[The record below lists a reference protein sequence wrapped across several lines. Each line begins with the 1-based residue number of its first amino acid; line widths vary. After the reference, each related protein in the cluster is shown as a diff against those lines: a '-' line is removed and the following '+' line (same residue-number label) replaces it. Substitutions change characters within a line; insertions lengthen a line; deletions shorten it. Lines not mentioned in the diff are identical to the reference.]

1 MCRRPFRV
9 AVGRAS
15 RQIPSPSAFQ
25 PPNVSSYQVLAR
37 KWRPQRFDDV
47 IGQRG
52 VTQTLRNAIAVRR
65 IAQSFVFS
73 GPRGVGKTTT
83 ARILARCL
91 NCEKGPTGDPCGEC
105 DACVEIAQGRDMDV
119 LEIDAATNTQVDK
132 VREVIIAGLGMS
144 PVRNRYKIF
153 IIDEV
158 HRLSPQSF
166 DALLKSIEEPPP
178 HVVFMM
184 ATTEIEKVP
193 ATIQSRSQV
202 FELKT
207 IGVKAIADQLR
218 RISDAE
224 GIRIDDAALMLVAR
238 AGDGSMRDAQSA
250 LDQVI
255 AFAGNTITS
264 EDVATVLGLVRRDVV
279 LNIAD
284 AVARED
290 AANAFQLAGQAVES
304 GYDLRLVIRELARL
318 TRDLLVVSVD
328 PSRVTDLEIAADGE
342 GERLRA
348 LAAEFSAEDLM
359 RAFEVLTKAELDI
372 RSSMQPRYHLEMAL
386 LRWIHLRKLVPLS
399 SLIQGLEAQSPSTP
413 RPAAAQV
420 TRSAPAEPRLSAPL
434 PPRTMAAPAG
444 NAATVRAVE
453 ARREQAKVPAPALPT
468 NTPSTVTAPSD
479 PTPADRSGI
488 TDPAALKAA
497 FLAEVQKAKKFFYGT
512 VIAQAHRIDVESDR
526 IVIAFAPQH
535 KAMRVQV
542 DPVRTTLEEI
552 ASQLSGRRMAVVATE
567 MAPAEL
573 PSEAKPTSGS
583 SSQDRQSQLKQQAL
597 ADKSVQALLDVFGT
611 EIKEVEER

>member
-1 MCRRPFRV
+1 M
-9 AVGRAS
+9 
-15 RQIPSPSAFQ
+15 
-25 PPNVSSYQVLAR
+25 SSYQVLAR

-52 VTQTLRNAIAVRR
+52 VTQTLRNAIAIGR

-73 GPRGVGKTTT
+73 GPRGVGKTTI

-218 RISDAE
+218 RIADAE
-224 GIRIDDAALMLVAR
+224 GIQVGDAALMLVAR

-250 LDQVI
+250 FDQVI
-255 AFAGNTITS
+255 AFAGTTIAA
-264 EDVATVLGLVRRDVV
+264 EDVATVLGLVRRDV
-279 LNIAD
+279 LLDIAE

-290 AANAFQLAGQAVES
+290 GAAAFQLAGHAVES

-318 TRDLLVVSVD
+318 TRDLLVVGID
-328 PSRVTDLEIAADGE
+328 ASRVNDPEIAADGE
-342 GERLRA
+342 RDRLRA
-348 LAAEFSAEDLM
+348 LAATFSAEDLM
-359 RAFEVLTKAELDI
+359 RAFEVLTKAEVEI
-372 RSSMQPRYHLEMAL
+372 RASMQPRYHLEMAL

-399 SLIQGLEAQSPSTP
+399 TLIQGLDA
-413 RPAAAQV
+413 RAPAAP
-420 TRSAPAEPRLSAPL
+420 RSAPARTMSAEPRLSAPL
-434 PPRTMAAPAG
+434 PVRAASPPAG
-444 NAATVRAVE
+444 NAATVKAVE
-453 ARREQAKVPAPALPT
+453 ARREQARAAPPAATPPARPSAVPAPGE
-468 NTPSTVTAPSD
+468 
-479 PTPADRSGI
+479 PTPAVPSAI
-488 TDPAALKAA
+488 SDPAALKAA
-497 FLAEVQKAKKFFYGT
+497 FLSEVQKAKKFFYGT

-526 IVIAFAPQH
+526 IVIAFAPTQ

-542 DPVRTTLEEI
+542 DPVRSTLEEI
-552 ASQLSGRRMAVVATE
+552 ATQVAGRRMSVIAIETASADAE
-567 MAPAEL
+567 SKPAPG
-573 PSEAKPTSGS
+573 PSG
-583 SSQDRQSQLKQQAL
+583 QDRQSQLKQQAL